1 MQQRRDGHTE
11 IVDSAAH
18 LDQTGLGA
26 LLMRPHW
33 GVTLVW
39 YMRALGALWFAK
51 GVFNWVL
58 MLGVAGHFGDYV
70 MLPRALQISIG
81 FFSAGDLAAAVG
93 LWMVAPWGGALWL
106 LTAAAEATTPLLGS
120 RGSFI
125 TPYGVVIN
133 VILIVGYVVVSL
145 LAARERN

>member
-18 LDQTGLGA
+18 LDQTGLAA
-26 LLMRPHW
+26 LLMRPRW

-51 GVFNWVL
+51 GVFNWVVL
-58 MLGVAGHFGDYV
+58 LGVVGHFGDYQ

-81 FFSAGDLAAAVG
+81 FFSAADLAASVG
-93 LWMVAPWGGALWL
+93 LWMAAPWGGALWL
-106 LTAAAEATTPLLGS
+106 LTAGAEASMPLLGS

-125 TPYGVVIN
+125 TSSGVAIN
-133 VILIVGYVVVSL
+133 VILIAGYVAVSF
-145 LAARERN
+145 LAARERD